1 MDSFF
6 TLMPP
11 EFLALSLLVGL
22 VSGFVKGVVGFAMP
36 TIFISA
42 LSTFLSPELALAGL
56 ILPTLVTNG
65 MQALRQ
71 GLGAAWGSLKRFK
84 VFLLVGAAMLV
95 GSAQLVTLIPTSM
108 LYIGIGVPVA
118 LFTGLQL
125 LGWSPTLSAANKLA
139 EVLIGAFAGFVGGLS
154 GIWGPPTVLYLSA
167 INTPK
172 QEQMRTQGV
181 VFGLGALTLFA
192 AHLQSGVL
200 RPETVP
206 FSAILVVPAVIGIW
220 LGFQVQDRIDQRRF
234 RLITSWVLLIAGLN
248 LIRRGLLG

>member
-1 MDSFF
+1 MDSLL
-6 TLMPP
+6 TLISPGY
-11 EFLALSLLVGL
+11 LALALLVAV
-22 VSGFVKGVVGFAMP
+22 VSGFVKGVVGFSMP

-42 LSTFLSPELALAGL
+42 LSSFLSPELALAGL

-71 GLGAAWGSLKRFK
+71 GVGEAWRSLKRFWL
-84 VFLLVGAAMLV
+84 FLAVGAVVLV
-95 GSAQLVTLIPTSM
+95 GSAQLVTAIPAPL
-108 LYIGIGVPVA
+108 LYIAIGVPVA

-125 LGWSPTLSAANKLA
+125 LGWSPKLSSANKVA

-154 GIWGPPTVLYLSA
+154 GIWGPPTVMYLSA
-167 INTPK
+167 IDTPK
-172 QEQMRTQGV
+172 QEQMRIQGV

-200 RPETVP
+200 RVETIP
-206 FSAILVVPAVIGIW
+206 FSAILVVPAVIGVW

-234 RLITSWVLLIAGLN
+234 RQITSWVLLLAGLN

>member
-1 MDSFF
+1 MDGLF
-6 TLMPP
+6 TLMSP
-11 EFLALSLLVGL
+11 EYLALAVLVAV

-42 LSTFLSPELALAGL
+42 LSSFLSPELALAGL
-56 ILPTLVTNG
+56 ILPTLITNG

-71 GLGAAWGSLKRFK
+71 GIGAAWASLKRFW
-84 VFLLVGAAMLV
+84 VFLAVGGVMLV
-95 GSAQLVTLIPTSM
+95 GSAQLVTLIPTRW
-108 LYIGIGVPVA
+108 LYVGIGVPVA

-125 LGWSPTLSAANKLA
+125 LGWSPKLSGARKGV
-139 EVLIGAFAGFVGGLS
+139 EVAVGAFAGFVGGLS

-172 QEQMRTQGV
+172 QEQMRIQGV
-181 VFGLGALTLFA
+181 VFGLGALLLFV

-206 FSAILVVPAVIGIW
+206 FSAALVLPAVLGIW
-220 LGFQVQDRIDQRRF
+220 LGFQVQDRIDQKRF
-234 RLITSWVLLIAGLN
+234 RQITAWVLFLAGLN